1 MIPALSLLRT
11 KGAALGVSE
20 PWHYFLATGGLS
32 AFLDNAPTYLA
43 FLSLSQYLPDEVAG
57 TTHRV
62 LQAISS
68 GSVFFGALTY
78 IGNGPNFMVKAIAEH
93 AGVRMPTFFGYLAWS
108 LGFLGPV
115 LALVAVFFFR

>member
-1 MIPALSLLRT
+1 MIPALAMLRT
-11 KGAALGVSE
+11 KGASLPVSE
-20 PWHYFLATGGLS
+20 PWHFFVATGGLS

-43 FLSLSQYLPDEVAG
+43 FLSLAQHFPNEVAG
-57 TTHRV
+57 TTHRI

-93 AGVRMPTFFGYLAWS
+93 SGVEMPSFFGYLGRA
-108 LGFLGPV
+108 LAILGPI
-115 LALVAVFFFR
+115 LILVTFLFFV